1 MCLLNKSI
9 YWMDDNLV
17 MKISI
22 VGTGYVGLSLAT
34 LLARKNDIV
43 AVDIVPEKVSLINNG
58 QSPIADKEIEAA
70 LLKKDLKLVA
80 TTDISEVKNS
90 DFVIIATPT
99 NYDPITHYFN
109 TESVESVI
117 KQLRVICPNA
127 TVVIKSTVPIG
138 FTEKMSELYSLDN
151 IIFSPE
157 FLREGRALYDNLHP
171 SRIIVG
177 LPKQSKSISR
187 GEQFAKMLSDCA
199 DDDNIPYLI
208 MGSTEAESVKLF
220 SNTYLAMRVAYFNEL
235 DTFAESYG
243 LSSKEIISGVCL
255 DPRIGNFYNNPS
267 FGYGGY
273 CLPKDTKQ
281 LLANYN
287 NIPHSLIEAIVQSNS
302 DRKNYIV
309 SEVEQKVGLG
319 GIVGIFRLVMKS
331 GSDNFRESSII
342 DIMKKLRGD
351 GYRVII
357 YEPTVKASYMDFDVV
372 DDLIDFKRKSNIILA
387 NRMDSVLNDVI
398 AKVYCRDLFNKD

>member
-1 MCLLNKSI
+1 
-9 YWMDDNLV
+9 MDDNLV

>member
-1 MCLLNKSI
+1 
-9 YWMDDNLV
+9 MDDNLV

-34 LLARKNDIV
+34 LLARKNDVV

-117 KQLRVICPNA
+117 KQLRVICSNA

-309 SEVEQKVGLG
+309 SEVEQKVGPG

>member
-1 MCLLNKSI
+1 
-9 YWMDDNLV
+9 
-17 MKISI
+17 
-22 VGTGYVGLSLAT
+22 
-34 LLARKNDIV
+34 
-43 AVDIVPEKVSLINNG
+43 
-58 QSPIADKEIEAA
+58 
-70 LLKKDLKLVA
+70 
-80 TTDISEVKNS
+80 
-90 DFVIIATPT
+90 
-99 NYDPITHYFN
+99 
-109 TESVESVI
+109 
-117 KQLRVICPNA
+117 
-127 TVVIKSTVPIG
+127 
-138 FTEKMSELYSLDN
+138 
-151 IIFSPE
+151 
-157 FLREGRALYDNLHP
+157 
-171 SRIIVG
+171 
-177 LPKQSKSISR
+177 
-187 GEQFAKMLSDCA
+187 MLSDCA

>member
-171 SRIIVG
+171 SRIIN
-177 LPKQSKSISR
+177 KSWGTI
-187 GEQFAKMLSDCA
+187 C
-199 DDDNIPYLI
+199 
-208 MGSTEAESVKLF
+208 
-220 SNTYLAMRVAYFNEL
+220 
-235 DTFAESYG
+235 
-243 LSSKEIISGVCL
+243 
-255 DPRIGNFYNNPS
+255 
-267 FGYGGY
+267 
-273 CLPKDTKQ
+273 KD
-281 LLANYN
+281 
-287 NIPHSLIEAIVQSNS
+287 
-302 DRKNYIV
+302 
-309 SEVEQKVGLG
+309 VE
-319 GIVGIFRLVMKS
+319 
-331 GSDNFRESSII
+331 
-342 DIMKKLRGD
+342 
-351 GYRVII
+351 
-357 YEPTVKASYMDFDVV
+357 
-372 DDLIDFKRKSNIILA
+372 
-387 NRMDSVLNDVI
+387 
-398 AKVYCRDLFNKD
+398 